1 MRTLRLI
8 RCNWRAI
15 ILFELVY
22 RAVLVALALPVYKL
36 AFDGAMAMAGFPY
49 LNHENVDQF
58 MTHPAVIVVTV
69 LVVVVFNVA
78 DLIVDRLIS
87 HGPFTFDT
95 LSNLLLP
102 LALAALIIV
111 FFALYR
117 RFVR

>member
-1 MRTLRLI
+1 MIKR
-8 RCNWRAI
+8 I
-15 ILFELVY
+15 ISYLVF
-22 RAVLVALALPVYKL
+22 AVLV
-36 AFDGAMAMAGFPY
+36 
-49 LNHENVDQF
+49 
-58 MTHPAVIVVTV
+58 V
-69 LVVVVFNVA
+69 LVFNVA

-102 LALAALIIV
+102 LALAAMLIV